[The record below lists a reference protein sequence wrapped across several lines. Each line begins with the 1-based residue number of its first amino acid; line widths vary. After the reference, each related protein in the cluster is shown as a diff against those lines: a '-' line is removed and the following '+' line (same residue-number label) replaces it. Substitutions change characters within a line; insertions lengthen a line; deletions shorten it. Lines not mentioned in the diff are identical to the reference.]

1 MKVISVNIGKKEKL
15 IYNNEEIVTGIL
27 KYPVNTF
34 ITLGKEDVEND
45 IVVDRRYHGG
55 INQAVYAYSENHY
68 NYWKAL
74 FPNLDWHFGMFG
86 ENLTIS
92 NLDELEINVG
102 NVYKLGETI
111 IEATKPRTPCKKLGI
126 VFKTQHFLKQFW
138 NTTKSGVYFKVLQL
152 GKVTIGDELILI
164 KKAEN
169 VPTIAEVYKSKKKGD
184 LHCKPFF

>member
-15 IYNNEEIVTGIL
+15 IYKGEEILTGIL
-27 KYPVNTF
+27 KHPVNKF
-34 ITLGKEDVEND
+34 ISLGKEDVVND
-45 IVVDRRYHGG
+45 VVVDRRYHGG
-55 INQAVYAYSENHY
+55 EDQAVYVYSENHY
-68 NYWKAL
+68 KYWKEL

-92 NLDELEINVG
+92 NLDETVICVG

-111 IEATKPRTPCKKLGI
+111 IEVTKPRTPCKKLGI

-138 NTTKSGVYFKVLQL
+138 NTTKSGIYFKVLKM
-152 GKVTIGDELILI
+152 GKIAVNEELILI

-169 VPTIAEVYKSKKKGD
+169 SPTISEVYKSKKKS
-184 LHCKPFF
+184 